1 MSETKKVLC
10 TISLD
15 NWKWAEDNDFS
26 FSKILESAIIKN
38 KDKISNGSF
47 GAKSQ

>member
-10 TISLD
+10 TISKE
-15 NWKWAEDNDFS
+15 NWEWAEGNDFS
-26 FSKILESAIIKN
+26 FSKILESAITKN
-38 KDKISNGSF
+38 KDNINNGSF